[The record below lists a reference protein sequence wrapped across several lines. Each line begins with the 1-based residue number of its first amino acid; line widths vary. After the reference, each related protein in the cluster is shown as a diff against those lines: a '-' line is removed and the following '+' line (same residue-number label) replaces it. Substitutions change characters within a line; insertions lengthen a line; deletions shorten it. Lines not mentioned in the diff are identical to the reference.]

1 MKADIYTYK
10 AELEAKLEAVNRVIA
25 DMGGHFP
32 KIFSPKVSG
41 KVAGKKVTTAKAILA
56 ALADGK
62 PLKISA
68 ITSSSTQIKGK
79 AIGKNAMAFTLAKL
93 KKEKKIKALAR
104 GVYQLAK

>member
-1 MKADIYTYK
+1 MKTDIYTYK

-32 KIFSPKVSG
+32 KMSPPKVAG
-41 KVAGKKVTTAKAILA
+41 KVLGKKVTTAKAILA
-56 ALADGK
+56 ALADGRS
-62 PLKISA
+62 LQISA
-68 ITSSSTQIKGK
+68 ITSGATQIKGK

-104 GVYQLAK
+104 GIYQLAK